1 MTRHIC
7 LHGAESTGKS
17 TLAPRLAARL
27 YGVVVPEFGRTF
39 SEANGTDFDA
49 ADLLEIFEGHVAAT
63 DAALATNPAWLV
75 SDTDPLMT
83 QAWAVMLLGR
93 RLPRIDAWDDVAG
106 LYLVPAMDLPWEEDG
121 TRLFGSDLARRQFM
135 DVALGELDR
144 RQLPWAW
151 VEGEGDARLE
161 SAMAA
166 IQAAGLTE

>member
-17 TLAPRLAARL
+17 TLAPRIAARL
-27 YGVVVPEFGRTF
+27 GGVVVPEYGRVY

-49 ADLLEIFEGHVAAT
+49 ADLLAIFEGHVAAT
-63 DAALATNPAWLV
+63 EAALAGDPAWLI

-83 QAWAVMLLGR
+83 QAWAIMLLGR
-93 RLPRIDAWDDVAG
+93 RLPRIDAWDAVAD
-106 LYLVPAMDLPWEEDG
+106 LYLVPAMDLRWEEDG

-135 DVALGELDR
+135 DVALAELDR

-151 VEGEGDARLE
+151 VDGEGDTRLE
-161 SAMAA
+161 RALAA
-166 IQAAGLTE
+166 IEVAGLR